1 MLQNKLIAQLAD
13 SARSASHHFVGT
25 SIIAA
30 TPAGWC
36 CIATA
41 IRSDPQ
47 CLLSRF
53 STALC
58 VCLSLV
64 PNCRPERLR
73 LYQHW
78 ADTLAIEWGS
88 DINDLVTELEQQ
100 QQKLK
105 ELYDRAALQVGL
117 RRGVYTQ
124 GSTLCLG
131 PDWLVNNLG

>member
-1 MLQNKLIAQLAD
+1 MVLHRHSYQTRP
-13 SARSASHHFVGT
+13 SVSVE
-25 SIIAA
+25 SIQHSIL
-30 TPAGWC
+30 
-36 CIATA
+36 
-41 IRSDPQ
+41 
-47 CLLSRF
+47 CL
-53 STALC
+53 
-58 VCLSLV
+58 LSLV